1 MAQIL
6 QKPTRMIRIGVT
18 GPESC
23 GKSTMAE
30 LLASKLS
37 CPFVSEY
44 ARNYLSQLNRSYRQE
59 DLDEILKGQLEQW
72 DALSEEPLVIYDTEI
87 LVLKIWSE
95 FKFGSCTEL
104 IMNEWSKQT
113 IDLYLLCAPDIPY
126 EEDALRE
133 NPNDRETLFE
143 LYENELKQINANY
156 IIIEGDRAIQLEEIT
171 SLIKEKICS

>member
-1 MAQIL
+1 MASFI
-6 QKPTRMIRIGVT
+6 QKTTRVIRIGVT

-23 GKSTMAE
+23 GKSTIAE

-37 CPFVSEY
+37 CPFVPEY
-44 ARNYLSQLNRSYRQE
+44 ARNYLSNLNRDYRQE

-72 DALSEEPLVIYDTEI
+72 DTLSGEPLVIYDTEI

-95 FKFGSCTEL
+95 FKYGNCSKFIT
-104 IMNEWSKQT
+104 NEWLKQH

-133 NPNDRETLFE
+133 NPDDRELLFE
-143 LYENELKQINANY
+143 LYKNELKQINANY
-156 IIIEGDRAIQLEEIT
+156 VIIEGDRAKQLEEIT
-171 SLIKEKICS
+171 SLIQMGI